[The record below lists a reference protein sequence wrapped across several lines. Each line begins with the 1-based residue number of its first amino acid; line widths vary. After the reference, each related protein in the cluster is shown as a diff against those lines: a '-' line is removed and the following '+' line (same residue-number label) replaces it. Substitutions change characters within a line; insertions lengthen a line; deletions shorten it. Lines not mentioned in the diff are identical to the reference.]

1 MTWWQFALLGAGGG
15 LLVEVLAV
23 FRWLGAWQVA
33 RRTKS
38 GRVRGKPPR
47 LRVYID
53 PAAHCW
59 LAVCRAALGAATT
72 ALFAASGQIN
82 GIYVAVT
89 LGFSA
94 PAVLAQLG
102 TVPQIAA
109 AVAGSGEASLE
120 PTASRDQGLVNPVMP
135 SQAGAGVVR
144 AQGEVSDEA

>member
-1 MTWWQFALLGAGGG
+1 MAWWQFALLGAGGG

-23 FRWLGAWQVA
+23 FRWLGAWQMA

-38 GRVRGKPPR
+38 GQVRGKPPR

-53 PAAHCW
+53 PTAHCW
-59 LAVCRAALGAATT
+59 LAVCRAALGAAAT

-109 AVAGSGEASLE
+109 AVAGTGEASQEPAVPRDPVSADPHVPSQWGPGAPRTQEEASGEA
-120 PTASRDQGLVNPVMP
+120 
-135 SQAGAGVVR
+135 
-144 AQGEVSDEA
+144 